1 MAIEI
6 QMPKLGLTMEEGT
19 VVRWLK
25 KEGDKVKA
33 GEILAEITTDKIS
46 HELEAP
52 GDGILAKI
60 IVGEGKTVPCQ
71 ALLAA
76 LTSPGEKYEVSEDKA
91 PEEKAAVSQAAPSGP
106 IESKTVAS
114 PVAGG
119 TRLKISP
126 IAKALAKKENIDIS
140 LVNATGPEGRIVL
153 KDIEAY
159 LASGQSKVKASPVAA
174 KMAEEYSVQLEP
186 SESRIMKKDIEQLMN
201 AKNVKSAALL
211 AERIPLRGIRKVIA
225 ERMSQSWNSA
235 PHVTINMEADMTE
248 AMCLREKINQPKS
261 GLKVSYTDILTKLV
275 AHALTSFPTVN
286 ASLING
292 EIVKHS
298 EINLGIA
305 VALDDALIVPVI
317 KDVASL
323 GIGEISA
330 QLKDMAE
337 RARTNKL
344 MPDEISGGTFTI
356 TNLGM
361 YGVDSFTPII
371 NQPESAILG
380 VNRIVEKPVV
390 VKGAVVV
397 RPMMNLSLSFDHR
410 LIDGALAARF
420 LAKAKELL
428 ENPALLFV

>member
-25 KEGDKVKA
+25 KEGDKVNA

-76 LTSPGEKYEVSEDKA
+76 LTSPGEKYEVSEDTA
-91 PEEKAAVSQAAPSGP
+91 PEEKAAVSQAATSGP
-106 IESKTVAS
+106 VECKTVAS

-119 TRLKISP
+119 SRIKISP
-126 IAKALAKKENIDIS
+126 IAKALAKKGNIDIS

-159 LASGQSKVKASPVAA
+159 LASGQSKVKASPVAS

-201 AKNVKSAALL
+201 AKSAALL

-225 ERMSQSWNSA
+225 ERMSQSWNIA

-248 AMCLREKINQPKS
+248 AMSLREKINQPKS

-317 KDVASL
+317 KNVASL

-330 QLKDMAE
+330 QIKDMAE

-420 LAKAKELL
+420 LGKVKELL